1 MHHSLRSIAALM
13 LGALAL
19 AAMHAGT
26 ASAQSY
32 PSRPIRVIVPQ
43 PPGGGTDIVA
53 RVVSDKLSQQ
63 LNQQVIVDNRVGAGT
78 VVGTDLAAKAAP
90 DGYTLLMGLNAN
102 MAVNPSLFD
111 KLSYDPI
118 KDFTPVAMIV
128 TFPFMV
134 VVNNDFPAKSIAELI
149 AIGKAK
155 PGQFHFASAGNGTG
169 QHLSMEYFKLLT
181 KTNFVHVPYKGAQ
194 AAYAD
199 VISGQVPIFFDNIAA
214 AMPQAKAG
222 RVRAIAV
229 TTAQRSP
236 VAPDVPTVAES
247 GLPGFEYHTW
257 FGMWAPAGTPRDIV
271 QKLNGEI
278 RKAMASEDVRA
289 RFANLAGQPSDI
301 KLSEIEPFVKAEI
314 ARWAKVVKEAGVKAD

>member
-1 MHHSLRSIAALM
+1 MHNSLRSIAALM

-19 AAMHAGT
+19 AAMHAGA

-63 LNQQVIVDNRVGAGT
+63 LNQQVIVDNRVGGGT

-111 KLSYDPI
+111 KLPYDPI

-128 TFPFMV
+128 TFPFLV

-149 AIGKAK
+149 AVGKLK
-155 PGQFHFASAGNGTG
+155 PGQIHFASAGNGTG

-181 KTNFVHVPYKGAQ
+181 KTNFVHVPYRGAQ

-199 VISGQVPIFFDNIAA
+199 VISGQVPVFFDNIAA

-222 RVRAIAV
+222 RVRALAV
-229 TTAQRSP
+229 TTAERSP

-271 QKLNGEI
+271 EKLNGEI
-278 RKAMASEDVRA
+278 RKAMAAEDVRA
-289 RFANLAGQPSDI
+289 RFANLAGQPSEM
-301 KLSEIEPFVKAEI
+301 KLSEVEPFVKAEI
-314 ARWAKVVKEAGVKAD
+314 ERWAKVVKEAGVKPD

>member
-1 MHHSLRSIAALM
+1 MHNSIRSIAALT

-19 AAMHAGT
+19 AAAYAGT
-26 ASAQSY
+26 AVAQSY
-32 PSRPIRVIVPQ
+32 PSRPVRVIVPQ

-53 RVVSDKLSQQ
+53 RVISDRLSQQ
-63 LNQQVIVDNRVGAGT
+63 LDQQFIVDNRIGGGT

-111 KLSYDPI
+111 KLSYDPV

-134 VVNNDFPAKSIAELI
+134 VVSNDFPAKSIAELI
-149 AIGKAK
+149 AIGRSK
-155 PGQFHFASAGNGTG
+155 PGQIHFASAGNGTG

-181 KTNFVHVPYKGAQ
+181 KTDFVHVPYRGAQ

-214 AMPQAKAG
+214 ALPQAKAG
-222 RVRAIAV
+222 RVRALAV

-257 FGMWAPAGTPRDIV
+257 FGMWAPAGTPRAIV
-271 QKLNGEI
+271 EKLNGEI
-278 RKAMASEDVRA
+278 RKAMAAEDVRA
-289 RFANLAGQPSDI
+289 RFANLAGQPSDM
-301 KLSEIEPFVKAEI
+301 KLSEVEPFVKSEI
-314 ARWAKVVKEAGVKAD
+314 ERWAKVVKEAGVKPE